1 MLGPAEPIRDRRD
14 SGMSSAATYKTS
26 VLKQTRISAQGKCHS
41 NNMDDNTTHEHG
53 INLRTSLGEFLFF
66 QPPLPFDR

>member
-1 MLGPAEPIRDRRD
+1 MLGPAEPIRDRSD

-26 VLKQTRISAQGKCHS
+26 VLKQTRITAQGNCHS
-41 NNMDDNTTHEHG
+41 NNFDDTKHEHG